1 MTDYCLPV
9 TYLCNWKCDYCI
21 VDTHNQPDITD
32 KKLDLLISEI
42 PRGSEVNI
50 SGGEPGLLSLS
61 KINEILHKLKDKD
74 CHPISVMTNGLFL
87 NRYYNE
93 MYNRIDEFNNYCSED
108 FIKEPVIYDDPDSK
122 INYLAVVTNNNLIH
136 LDTFMSA
143 YKGDNL
149 LLIKDKS
156 LSILSGMKIYMK
168 YKHMLNEKSILNLL
182 EDIRTVDHDIVKL

>member
-9 TYLCNWKCDYCI
+9 TYKCNWKCDYCI

-50 SGGEPGLLSLS
+50 SGGEPGLLSLT
-61 KINEILHKLKDKD
+61 KINEILQKLKNKD

-87 NRYYNE
+87 DRYYNE
-93 MYNRIDEFNNYCSED
+93 MYDIIDEFNYHCSED
-108 FIKEPVIYDDPDSK
+108 FIKDPVIYNDPDSK
-122 INYLAVVTNNNLIH
+122 INYLAVVTDNNLIH
-136 LDTFMSA
+136 LDKFMST

-168 YKHMLNEKSILNLL
+168 YKHILDKKSITNLL
-182 EDIRTVDHDIVKL
+182 EDIKTVDNDIIKL